1 MNTKAFEI
9 RDIGTF
15 IPVVGV
21 LMVPSF
27 ETDAYIPEKY
37 LLRRAGYGFDSP
49 LVLLCRMEAS
59 GTDRNATYDPYA
71 WGDGARTMIVAH
83 DYIQKNW
90 EDLTSGDVIDVQ
102 FILKETEQPKPSER
116 LDDLLQAQNALTEK
130 IRTALADSD
139 K

>member
-9 RDIGTF
+9 RDSGTF

-21 LMVPSF
+21 LMVPGF
-27 ETDAYIPEKY
+27 ETDAYISEKY

-71 WGDGARTMIVAH
+71 WGGGARTMIVAH

-90 EDLTSGDVIDVQ
+90 EDLNSGDVIDVQ
-102 FILKETEQPKPSER
+102 FILKETKQPKQSER
-116 LDDLLQAQNALTEK
+116 LDDLSAVSAAQAE
-130 IRTALADSD
+130 D
-139 K
+139 